1 MSLSERWQGVAWIA
15 LSAAGFGAMAIF
27 AKLAYRDGVSLSS
40 MLFLRFAIAGL
51 LLAVWTRMCGLHY
64 PHGRNLA
71 GIVAMG
77 AIGYVGQAYC
87 YFSALQHASAGVVAL
102 LLYLYPALVTL
113 LSVILLRRHIGL
125 GQGLAV
131 AIALAG
137 TALTVG
143 GDLHSE
149 SAGIAFG
156 IGAAVIYSAY
166 ILVGERLI
174 PLVGSQQASTV
185 VMLSAA
191 VVYGLLAWHSGVA
204 LPTALTGW
212 LAVLAIAIFST
223 LLAILGFFKGM
234 EKLGAANAATLSTLE
249 PLVTLGLAALVLG
262 EVIMPVQM
270 AGGVLILAAV
280 IYLARHSTRA

>member
-40 MLFLRFAIAGL
+40 MLFLRFAIAGF
-51 LLAVWTRMCGLHY
+51 LLAFWTRVDGLRY
-64 PHGRNLA
+64 PRGRNLA
-71 GIVAMG
+71 GIMAMG
-77 AIGYVGQAYC
+77 AVGYVGQAYC

-102 LLYLYPALVTL
+102 LLYLYPALVTV
-113 LSVILLRRHIGL
+113 LSAIMLRRHIGL
-125 GQGLAV
+125 GRGLAV
-131 AIALAG
+131 ATALAG

-149 SAGIAFG
+149 SLGIALG
-156 IGAAVIYSAY
+156 IGAAVIYSVY

-174 PLVGSQQASTV
+174 PLVGSQQASAV

-191 VVYGLLAWHSGVA
+191 VVYGLLAWQSGFA
-204 LPTALTGW
+204 LPATATGW

-234 EKLGAANAATLSTLE
+234 EKLGAADAATLSTLE
-249 PLVTLGLAALVLG
+249 PLVTLGLAALILG
-262 EVIMPVQM
+262 EVIMPIQM

-280 IYLARHSTRA
+280 IYLARHSARA